1 MDRQQAKELLPIIQA
16 FVEGKEI
23 EYRSKGFNEEWREM
37 HEMPGLS
44 FDSYEYRI
52 KPEPKYRPFA
62 NIDECWQEMQKHQPF
77 GWVKKT
83 CGNCNFLH
91 IMELYSTG
99 IVINNVDN
107 FGCFKNLIKTY
118 NVAFVETT
126 FVDGTPFGIKEE
138 KTMKQHPCEKCEYR
152 NICAYF
158 KKDICPIGEFNIYD
172 E

>member
-1 MDRQQAKELLPIIQA
+1 MNREQAKDLLPIIQA
-16 FVEGKEI
+16 FAEGKTIEFRNKSFKEWTEI
-23 EYRSKGFNEEWREM
+23 EN
-37 HEMPGLS
+37 PS
-44 FDSYEYRI
+44 FDPTITNYRI

-62 NIDECWQEMQKHQPF
+62 NTDECWQEMQKHQPF

-99 IVINNVDN
+99 IVINSVDN

-126 FVDGTPFGIKEE
+126 FADGTPFGIKE
-138 KTMKQHPCEKCEYR
+138 K
-152 NICAYF
+152 
-158 KKDICPIGEFNIYD
+158 
-172 E
+172 

>member
-1 MDRQQAKELLPIIQA
+1 MNKQQAKELLPIIQA
-16 FVEGKEI
+16 FVEGKTIEFRNKSFKEWTEI
-23 EYRSKGFNEEWREM
+23 EN
-37 HEMPGLS
+37 PS
-44 FDSYEYRI
+44 FDPTITNYRI
-52 KPEPKYRPFA
+52 KPEPKYRPFKNA
-62 NIDECWQEMQKHQPF
+62 EECWQEMQKHQPF

-126 FVDGTPFGIKEE
+126 FADGTPFGIKEE
-138 KTMKQHPCEKCEYR
+138 
-152 NICAYF
+152 
-158 KKDICPIGEFNIYD
+158 
-172 E
+172 

>member
-1 MDRQQAKELLPIIQA
+1 MNRQQAKDMLPIIQA
-16 FVEGKEI
+16 LAEGKHIQLKDRIGNWIDIDFINVELC
-23 EYRSKGFNEEWREM
+23 N
-37 HEMPGLS
+37 PNA
-44 FDSYEYRI
+44 YRI

-99 IVINNVDN
+99 IVINSVDN

-126 FVDGTPFGIKEE
+126 FADGTPFGIKE
-138 KTMKQHPCEKCEYR
+138 K
-152 NICAYF
+152 
-158 KKDICPIGEFNIYD
+158 
-172 E
+172 

>member
-1 MDRQQAKELLPIIQA
+1 MNREQAQDLLPIIQA
-16 FVEGKEI
+16 LAEGKHIQLKDRIGNWIDIDFINVELC
-23 EYRSKGFNEEWREM
+23 N
-37 HEMPGLS
+37 PNA
-44 FDSYEYRI
+44 YRI

-99 IVINNVDN
+99 IVINSVDN

-126 FVDGTPFGIKEE
+126 FADGTPFGIKE
-138 KTMKQHPCEKCEYR
+138 
-152 NICAYF
+152 
-158 KKDICPIGEFNIYD
+158 D
-172 E
+172 